1 MIFYYEMEYHLWE
14 FYLLWNMSG
23 IWTTRVNF
31 GCKPTKRFRFWS
43 LKTFDYWKSVFVFF
57 FISFLLGYFDFF
69 FLQFHPP
76 WVYFLSNLISILFI
90 VIFFFF
96 NKFFKLIFFSQSH
109 HSKLNWLGIKFLDW
123 TRFKDFMISMVVG
136 FAG

>member
-1 MIFYYEMEYHLWE
+1 VIFYYEMGYHLWE

-23 IWTTRVNF
+23 IWTSRVNF
-31 GCKPTKRFRFWS
+31 GCKLIERFRFWS
-43 LKTFDYWKSVFVFF
+43 LKTFDYWKLVCLFF
-57 FISFLLGYFDFF
+57 HFISIRLFWLLFFTISSSMSLFPIKFDLYFF
-69 FLQFHPP
+69 
-76 WVYFLSNLISILFI
+76 YCY
-90 VIFFFF
+90 FFFF
-96 NKFFKLIFFSQSH
+96 SKFFKLIFFSQSH